1 MISRKTLFATL
12 VVAISATT
20 AWIQFPPVLV
30 APRQQSVLDTSLFS
44 TQFEVDTDIQQSV
57 LDTSLF
63 STQFEVD
70 TDILD
75 NFLIPGDS
83 NINPARKCG
92 FCMG

>member
-44 TQFEVDTDIQQSV
+44 S
-57 LDTSLF
+57 
-63 STQFEVD
+63 QFEVD

-83 NINPARKCG
+83 NISPARKCG